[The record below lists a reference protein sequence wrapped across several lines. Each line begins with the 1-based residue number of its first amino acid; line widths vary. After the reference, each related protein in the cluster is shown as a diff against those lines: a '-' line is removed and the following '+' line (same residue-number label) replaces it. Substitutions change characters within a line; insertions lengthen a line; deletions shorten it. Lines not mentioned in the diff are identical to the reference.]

1 MPHPR
6 ELSRE
11 IGFLGVKTIFFSL
24 LTIISFEENTLIY
37 YVPKFQDVCFTR
49 SVVTAQSLGRK
60 IGDSPCKPTDGDGEP
75 YILREFQPIFPT
87 FLSGV

>member
-1 MPHPR
+1 MPRSR

-11 IGFLGVKTIFFSL
+11 IGFLVVKTVFFSL

-49 SVVTAQSLGRK
+49 SVVTAQSLGQML
-60 IGDSPCKPTDGDGEP
+60 GN
-75 YILREFQPIFPT
+75 
-87 FLSGV
+87 LSQDELCGLSSELQGCL

>member
-1 MPHPR
+1 MPRSR

-11 IGFLGVKTIFFSL
+11 IGFLVVKTVFFSL

-37 YVPKFQDVCFTR
+37 YVPKFQVVCFTR

-60 IGDSPCKPTDGDGEP
+60 IGDSPCSMEIDAIHLT
-75 YILREFQPIFPT
+75 
-87 FLSGV
+87 